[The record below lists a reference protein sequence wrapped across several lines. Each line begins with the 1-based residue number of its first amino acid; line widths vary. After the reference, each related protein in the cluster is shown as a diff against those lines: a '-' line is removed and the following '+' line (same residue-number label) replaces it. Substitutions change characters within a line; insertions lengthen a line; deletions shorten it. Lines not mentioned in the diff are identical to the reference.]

1 MMQVDKDV
9 RMRVFIID
17 SLVAR
22 SGRVLTSSLISE
34 LTTEILQRM
43 IDIHASEVLE
53 NGPKI

>member
-1 MMQVDKDV
+1 MMHTDKDV
-9 RMRVFIID
+9 QMRVFIID

-34 LTTEILQRM
+34 LTTEILERM

-53 NGPKI
+53 NVPNM

>member
-1 MMQVDKDV
+1 MHTDKDV
-9 RMRVFIID
+9 QMRVFIID

-34 LTTEILQRM
+34 LTTEILERM

-53 NGPKI
+53 NVPNM

>member
-1 MMQVDKDV
+1 MQVDKDV

>member
-1 MMQVDKDV
+1 MHTDKDV
-9 RMRVFIID
+9 RMRGFIID

-34 LTTEILQRM
+34 LTTEILERM

>member
-1 MMQVDKDV
+1 MQVDKDV
-9 RMRVFIID
+9 RMRGFIID

-22 SGRVLTSSLISE
+22 SGRVLTSLLISE

-43 IDIHASEVLE
+43 IEIHASEVLE

>member
-1 MMQVDKDV
+1 MMHTDKDV
-9 RMRVFIID
+9 QMRVFIID

-34 LTTEILQRM
+34 LTTEILERM

>member
-34 LTTEILQRM
+34 LTTEILERM

-53 NGPKI
+53 NVPNM

>member
-1 MMQVDKDV
+1 MMHTDKDV
-9 RMRVFIID
+9 RMRGFIID

-34 LTTEILQRM
+34 LTTEILERM

>member
-43 IDIHASEVLE
+43 IEIHASEVLE
-53 NGPKI
+53 NGQKI

>member
-1 MMQVDKDV
+1 MMHTDKDV
-9 RMRVFIID
+9 QMRVFIID

-53 NGPKI
+53 NVPNM

>member
-34 LTTEILQRM
+34 LTAEILERM

>member
-1 MMQVDKDV
+1 MMHTDKDV
-9 RMRVFIID
+9 QMRVFIID

>member
-34 LTTEILQRM
+34 LTTEILERM
-43 IDIHASEVLE
+43 IEIHAREVLE